1 MESFLEYYLNE
12 SYKID
17 ETNFEKEDFSHY
29 GQYDYLSTVLTT
41 ILNGGVLSLGS
52 NGTDGE
58 VNFADKENLS
68 VVKELSVNVDFEK
81 KPQIELS
88 TFNEITLK
96 AKPKFT
102 WRKIW
107 KYPFSKATNRLEHE
121 HSIIGTLNAQ
131 IDALKGED
139 SAVKISCNSGICEIV
154 SAEKVP
160 GTPKADIVLK
170 GKTDK
175 DSIWIS
181 LKKGTKIKEFGGY
194 GGISMSH
201 LIRAKKNGAIKPSD
215 IKVAKAFAEHFGK
228 IRKDDFK
235 GRYSDNEAY
244 PVPFALQRVALYG
257 IDSARSKPFGKDK
270 CNYVIQSDPEKL
282 RLEESKE
289 KGIYFLTGAHVLT
302 YPKVPSKNSE
312 YYPIFCARNS
322 RDRNNY
328 GLKGIRVGIFPKGYL
343 SKTSDDV

>member
-17 ETNFEKEDFSHY
+17 ETNFEKSDFSHY
-29 GQYDYLSTVLTT
+29 GQYDYLSAVLTT

-58 VNFADKENLS
+58 VNFKEEENAE
-68 VVKELSVNVDFEK
+68 VVKELSANVDFEK

-88 TFNEITLK
+88 TFNEIALK

-131 IDALKGED
+131 IDALKGEND
-139 SAVKISCNSGICEIV
+139 SVKISCNSGICEIV

-201 LIRAKKNGAIKPSD
+201 LIRAKKM
-215 IKVAKAFAEHFGK
+215 
-228 IRKDDFK
+228 
-235 GRYSDNEAY
+235 
-244 PVPFALQRVALYG
+244 
-257 IDSARSKPFGKDK
+257 
-270 CNYVIQSDPEKL
+270 
-282 RLEESKE
+282 
-289 KGIYFLTGAHVLT
+289 VL
-302 YPKVPSKNSE
+302 
-312 YYPIFCARNS
+312 
-322 RDRNNY
+322 
-328 GLKGIRVGIFPKGYL
+328 
-343 SKTSDDV
+343 

>member
-1 MESFLEYYLNE
+1 MENFLEYYLNE

-29 GQYDYLSTVLTT
+29 EQYDYLSAVLTT

-58 VNFADKENLS
+58 VDFKKNEE
-68 VVKELSVNVDFEK
+68 VVKELSANVDFDK
-81 KPQIELS
+81 KPPIELS
-88 TFNEITLK
+88 KFNEIVGK
-96 AKPKFT
+96 AKPKFN

-121 HSIIGTLNAQ
+121 QSIIGTLNAQ
-131 IDALKGED
+131 IDALKNENGI
-139 SAVKISCNSGICEIV
+139 VKISCNSGICEIV

-194 GGISMSH
+194 GGISMLH
-201 LIRAKKNGAIKPSD
+201 LEKAKKNGAIKPSD
-215 IKVAKAFAEHFGK
+215 IKVAKEFATHFGE
-228 IRKDDFK
+228 IRKDNFK
-235 GRYSDNEAY
+235 GRYSDDKTY

-257 IDSARSKPFGKDK
+257 IDSAKSKPFGKDK

-282 RLEESKE
+282 RFEETKE
-289 KGIYFLTGAHVLT
+289 KGIYVLTGAHVLI
-302 YPKVPSKNSE
+302 YPEIPDKNSE

-343 SKTSDDV
+343 SKTSK